1 MDYFI
6 IKAAFPCTHM
16 RISQVIRIIQVIYP
30 PDTSYVSYRYMYN
43 IDNLIFMVPKTN
55 SPFLKTEAFSVY
67 LKILSENNEGN

>member
-16 RISQVIRIIQVIYP
+16 RISQVIRIMQVIYA

-43 IDNLIFMVPKTN
+43 IGKLIFMVLRAN

-67 LKILSENNEGN
+67 LKILSETNEGN